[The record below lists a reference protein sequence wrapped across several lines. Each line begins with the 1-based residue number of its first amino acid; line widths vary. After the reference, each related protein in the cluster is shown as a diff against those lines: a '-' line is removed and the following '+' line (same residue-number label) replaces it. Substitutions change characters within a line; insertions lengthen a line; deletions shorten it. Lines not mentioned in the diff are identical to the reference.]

1 LPEEQPDTAVAVATG
16 VVSDW
21 EGVVER
27 DVRSDSTGLV
37 HAVRLLALGAAS
49 GGFPPCG
56 VVRTEF
62 QPLLALGGPELAGA
76 AAEGT
81 RAGAR
86 KSASFPSG
94 LPVAKACERR
104 FAGTRVSMRRIN
116 CTLR

>member
-1 LPEEQPDTAVAVATG
+1 M
-16 VVSDW
+16 
-21 EGVVER
+21 
-27 DVRSDSTGLV
+27 RSGPIGLV
-37 HAVRLLALGAAS
+37 HAERLLAFGAA
-49 GGFPPCG
+49 GRGFPPGGG

-76 AAEGT
+76 AAGRT

-86 KSASFPSG
+86 KSASFPSA
-94 LPVAKACERR
+94 LPVVACERR